1 MIIRQKPIK
10 KSNKREYI
18 IIETPGPGDFLW
30 RATEKD
36 KAIKLL
42 FGEGKRR
49 HFFRAA
55 ALDLSRGKVVNA
67 LFSVL
72 NPLQAPVKSISVQ
85 HLLEVSNFGNAF
97 FPPFFNTFY
106 CSEPL

>member
-55 ALDLSRGKVVNA
+55 ALDLS
-67 LFSVL
+67 
-72 NPLQAPVKSISVQ
+72 
-85 HLLEVSNFGNAF
+85 
-97 FPPFFNTFY
+97 
-106 CSEPL
+106 